1 VTDYVCGAVRQAR
14 NGVRVVL
21 LYQFQESSCQG
32 RCAFLHRTATDRQSV
47 RRATKEDIYTC
58 TRRHLRAAHTS
69 RVTRSHP
76 RSRLAHTVLLRR
88 RALTAAPSPPHTPS
102 LPRARPRRPRRARVV
117 RGRHRECRGNGGRTT
132 ARLRRTCQI
141 KSNNI
146 FVRQS
151 LVKITER
158 YTESKCQST
167 QSN

>member
-1 VTDYVCGAVRQAR
+1 MCGAVRQAR
-14 NGVRVVL
+14 NRVGVDL
-21 LYQFQESSCQG
+21 IYQFQESSCQG
-32 RCAFLHRTATDRQSV
+32 RCEFLHRTATDRQSV
-47 RRATKEDIYTC
+47 RRATIEDIYTC
-58 TRRHLRAAHTS
+58 TRRHLRRAAQTS

-76 RSRLAHTVLLRR
+76 RSRLAHTVLPRR
-88 RALTAAPSPPHTPS
+88 RARTAAPSPPHTPP
-102 LPRARPRRPRRARVV
+102 LPRARQRRPRRARVV

-167 QSN
+167 QSI